1 MSCSGGARGGQEVAC
16 PWGSCRPR
24 IGAWWAT
31 CTWQMASSCRLGCC
45 AHYASRSLF
54 LHIGL
59 LGGKWSVVGDMLL
72 VDFVQLSPGSD
83 ALLTPPLSRSGRM
96 HASSRP
102 RISDGSLLVE
112 EQTRWSGQCKG
123 ALRLYSLLKGQGL
136 RRVCPVGG
144 GEHTG
149 LWVHLSKT
157 LWDSRACFG
166 CGSRQS

>member
-1 MSCSGGARGGQEVAC
+1 
-16 PWGSCRPR
+16 
-24 IGAWWAT
+24 
-31 CTWQMASSCRLGCC
+31 MASSCRLGCC
-45 AHYASRSLF
+45 SHYASRCLF

-59 LGGKWSVVGDMLL
+59 LCGKWSVVGDMLL
-72 VDFVQLSPGSD
+72 VDFVQLSPGSH

-96 HASSRP
+96 LASSRL

-149 LWVHLSKT
+149 LWVHLPKT
-157 LWDSRACFG
+157 LWDSRACLG
-166 CGSRQS
+166 CGSRQSCSWSLTPHGRRLGTGFLAAQ

>member
-1 MSCSGGARGGQEVAC
+1 
-16 PWGSCRPR
+16 
-24 IGAWWAT
+24 
-31 CTWQMASSCRLGCC
+31 
-45 AHYASRSLF
+45 
-54 LHIGL
+54 
-59 LGGKWSVVGDMLL
+59 MLL
-72 VDFVQLSPGSD
+72 VDCVELSPGSD
-83 ALLTPPLSRSGRM
+83 VLLTPRLPRSGRM

-102 RISDGSLLVE
+102 RIADGSLLVE

-157 LWDSRACFG
+157 LGTLGHVLAADRANHDP
-166 CGSRQS
+166 GSPHQVRHTILTASYHSYYR